1 MNLKILIADDHA
13 IFREG
18 LRALLEKESDIEVVA
33 EACDGNE
40 ALQKAREHQPDVIVM
55 DITMP
60 GMNGIDSTRK
70 ITSET
75 DKIRVLALSMESDR
89 RFVVEVLE
97 AGATGYLLK
106 DTAYAEFVMAIRTVA
121 SGEPYL
127 PPQITHLLLKEF
139 LQRVPDVERSPYDKL
154 TAREREVLKLL
165 ADGMN
170 AKEIAFKLDVSQKT
184 IENQRIS
191 IMNKLNLYSIAELTK
206 FAIREGITTYK

>member
-1 MNLKILIADDHA
+1 MNLKILIADDHV

-18 LRALLEKESDIEVVA
+18 LRALLEKELDIEVVA

-40 ALQKAREHQPDVIVM
+40 ALEKAREHQPDVVVM

-70 ITSET
+70 ITAET
-75 DKIRVLALSMESDR
+75 DKVRVLALSMESDR

-106 DTAYAEFVMAIRTVA
+106 DTAYAEFVTAIRTVA

-127 PPQITHLLLKEF
+127 PPKITHLLLKEF
-139 LQRVPDVERSPYDKL
+139 LQRIPDVELSPYDKL

-184 IENQRIS
+184 IENQRNS